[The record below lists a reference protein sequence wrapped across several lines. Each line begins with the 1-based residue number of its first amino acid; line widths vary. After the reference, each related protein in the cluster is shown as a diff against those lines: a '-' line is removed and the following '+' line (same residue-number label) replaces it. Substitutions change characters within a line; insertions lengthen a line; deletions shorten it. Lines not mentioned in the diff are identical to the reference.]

1 MNEAAVNKLGIAPAK
16 PMLTKID
23 AIKTPAD
30 LQNMFR
36 QLHDVSVFV
45 PFVVTS
51 MPDNHNPTQVIA
63 SIFAGGLG
71 LPDRDYYLKTEPR
84 FQDAR
89 RKYLVHDASM
99 IKLADYDDCIDKAA
113 TCTRYFSR

>member
-1 MNEAAVNKLGIAPAK
+1 MSRRKQTGHRAGE
-16 PMLTKID
+16 PMLTKIERHE
-23 AIKTPAD
+23 TPAD

-71 LPDRDYYLKTEPR
+71 T
-84 FQDAR
+84 A
-89 RKYLVHDASM
+89 
-99 IKLADYDDCIDKAA
+99 
-113 TCTRYFSR
+113 